1 MGQRRK
7 QVELPV
13 YNLIGTPPLTHQGG
27 SARVQRPFCAG
38 DPEVL
43 GALKA
48 LHSRW
53 RCGACEAEKGA
64 EVQDGTLHGNCWC
77 QQDVAG
83 RLRACFS
90 SHSDALGK

>member
-13 YNLIGTPPLTHQGG
+13 YNLIGTSPLTHPGG
-27 SARVQRPFCAG
+27 VSECRGLSVLVSLHPVRVRT
-38 DPEVL
+38 EL

-64 EVQDGTLHGNCWC
+64 EVQDGTLHGNC
-77 QQDVAG
+77 
-83 RLRACFS
+83 
-90 SHSDALGK
+90 